1 MPVVFIFFINSQLI
15 FFNYVHV
22 TIFVPPLVIKLWK
35 LLSFCT
41 MFSDLSNFS
50 MRTAP
55 ILQIKTIMQDTKIRP
70 ISISGLILSVFLSAI
85 QDTAENSQIQFPTEQ
100 EHSPVL
106 TWCFLVKV
114 IILQRTSCHFF
125 KMRVGQVIYQ
135 WKVLVK
141 WYNLGK
147 FPGLL
152 ALPKRETGAQQLYL
166 RMSLVPAQKYLSAET
181 NNSWKYV

>member
-85 QDTAENSQIQFPTEQ
+85 QDTAENS
-100 EHSPVL
+100 
-106 TWCFLVKV
+106 
-114 IILQRTSCHFF
+114 
-125 KMRVGQVIYQ
+125 
-135 WKVLVK
+135 
-141 WYNLGK
+141 
-147 FPGLL
+147 
-152 ALPKRETGAQQLYL
+152 
-166 RMSLVPAQKYLSAET
+166 
-181 NNSWKYV
+181 